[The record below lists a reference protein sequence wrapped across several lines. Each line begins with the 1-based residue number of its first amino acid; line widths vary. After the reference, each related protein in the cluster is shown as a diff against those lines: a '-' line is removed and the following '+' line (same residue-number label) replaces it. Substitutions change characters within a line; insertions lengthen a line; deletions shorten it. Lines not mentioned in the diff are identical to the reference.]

1 MLDKIYQMFLR
12 MESKKARQI
21 LAQGIHKVYGSV
33 TSAILVDLNTVKKG
47 MADVDYDYEKVLS
60 GIKLITEL
68 SVNQL
73 DL

>member
-1 MLDKIYQMFLR
+1 M
-12 MESKKARQI
+12 
-21 LAQGIHKVYGSV
+21 
-33 TSAILVDLNTVKKG
+33 VDLSTVKKG

-68 SVNQL
+68 TEDQL